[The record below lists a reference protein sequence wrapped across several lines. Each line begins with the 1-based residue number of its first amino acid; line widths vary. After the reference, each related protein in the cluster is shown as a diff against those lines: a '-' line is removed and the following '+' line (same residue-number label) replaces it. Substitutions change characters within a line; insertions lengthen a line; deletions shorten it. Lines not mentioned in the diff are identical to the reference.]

1 MTNSTI
7 TLKAKVQP
15 VVVSEVVTPNLV
27 ATEKKATK
35 KVNVKGDVISTPV
48 YTELNTKAVT
58 EFKFRRYGLTYKVK
72 IYSNLTENN
81 LAFRKAQELK
91 EGMETV
97 LYNAIYKEEK
107 FTPETGKYAGIECT
121 SFIIIVNG

>member
-48 YTELNTKAVT
+48 L
-58 EFKFRRYGLTYKVK
+58 
-72 IYSNLTENN
+72 
-81 LAFRKAQELK
+81 
-91 EGMETV
+91 
-97 LYNAIYKEEK
+97 
-107 FTPETGKYAGIECT
+107 
-121 SFIIIVNG
+121 